1 MFAGRLEEE
10 GLVPL
15 NGESNCLIVG
25 GAQAQF
31 IVQGNGLKDGA
42 ELVVGVRAFAENVQS
57 EIDLG
62 EGWDSDFAHAAIAA
76 WLLSRTIFW
85 LRAACVGRASSQ
97 SRPFCRSLRL

>member
-1 MFAGRLEEE
+1 M
-10 GLVPL
+10 P
-15 NGESNCLIVG
+15 G

-76 WLLSRTIFW
+76 WLLARTIFG
-85 LRAACVGRASSQ
+85 LRDAWFGRVSSQ
-97 SRPFCRSLRL
+97 SRRFCRSLRRPGAPSPLSMKIFPPL

>member
-1 MFAGRLEEE
+1 M
-10 GLVPL
+10 
-15 NGESNCLIVG
+15 NGEKNFRILG

-42 ELVVGVRAFAENVQS
+42 ELVVGVRAFAENVQP

-76 WLLSRTIFW
+76 WLLARTIFG
-85 LRAACVGRASSQ
+85 LRDAWFGRVSSQ
-97 SRPFCRSLRL
+97 SRRFCRSRRLRGGDHAPLGGA

>member
-1 MFAGRLEEE
+1 M
-10 GLVPL
+10 
-15 NGESNCLIVG
+15 NGEKNFRILG

-42 ELVVGVRAFAENVQS
+42 ELVVGVRAFAENVQP

-76 WLLSRTIFW
+76 WLFGRTLFGLPDGWFGRIFFNFRRFFLSVPPPGG
-85 LRAACVGRASSQ
+85 ACAILVR
-97 SRPFCRSLRL
+97 